1 MCSFAVLLA
10 MRSVLPLLLAPVGA
24 LRGLSV
30 GVNGALHVQGQN
42 VLYSLD
48 KNGALLWQFEVS
60 CIDSH
65 WWGTDCLLQHAEGV
79 NGTVY
84 LTVLSG
90 NRSSSP
96 SGSLIALDGSDG
108 VMKWNYTVAGL
119 GDAFTHEM
127 LGDIEVGADGTVY
140 MKICSSTYCHGKGM
154 QTVAVSS
161 DGSPKWAFESFNPWH
176 MTNASVILREDKP
189 ATLGVDGTVFL
200 HGPEERSLYSVRSED
215 GTVKWHQQNFK
226 RIAAHQSVVDKDG
239 TVFALPLPES
249 EESERH
255 SSDFT
260 DSTSLMALSGEDGS
274 VLWEV
279 AVNLTWGAEMH
290 IGEEL
295 IYVNHMRSLPSVRDD
310 CELRAYHRSGT
321 EAWTKPC
328 FDTSVCV
335 TNHRPQT

>member
-1 MCSFAVLLA
+1 MSNQVCSFAVLLA
-10 MRSVLPLLLAPVGA
+10 ILSVLPLLLAPMGA

-60 CIDSH
+60 CPLEFLRS
-65 WWGTDCLLQHAEGV
+65 DCLFQHAEGV
-79 NGTVY
+79 NGAVY

-119 GDAFTHEM
+119 GSAFTVEM

-140 MKICSSTYCHGKGM
+140 MKICSETYCHGKGM

-176 MTNASVILREDKP
+176 MTNASVFLREDKP

-200 HGPEERSLYSVRSED
+200 HGPEERSLYAVRSED
-215 GTVKWHQQNFK
+215 GTVKWHQ
-226 RIAAHQSVVDKDG
+226 
-239 TVFALPLPES
+239 
-249 EESERH
+249 
-255 SSDFT
+255 
-260 DSTSLMALSGEDGS
+260 
-274 VLWEV
+274 
-279 AVNLTWGAEMH
+279 
-290 IGEEL
+290 
-295 IYVNHMRSLPSVRDD
+295 
-310 CELRAYHRSGT
+310 
-321 EAWTKPC
+321 
-328 FDTSVCV
+328 
-335 TNHRPQT
+335 

>member
-1 MCSFAVLLA
+1 MCSFAVLFA

-24 LRGLSV
+24 LLGFSV
-30 GVNGALHVQGQN
+30 GVNGALHVQSKN

-60 CIDSH
+60 CPLEFLQS
-65 WWGTDCLLQHAEGV
+65 DCLFQHAEGV

-108 VMKWNYTVAGL
+108 VMKWNYTVTGL
-119 GDAFTHEM
+119 GDAFTDEM
-127 LGDIEVGADGTVY
+127 RGDMEVGADGTVY
-140 MKICSSTYCHGKGM
+140 TKICESGKVESDTYCHGKGM

-200 HGPEERSLYSVRSED
+200 HGPEERSFYSVRSED
-215 GTVKWHQQNFK
+215 GTVKWHQQYIR

-249 EESERH
+249 EH
-255 SSDFT
+255 HQIGT
-260 DSTSLMALSGEDGS
+260 NSTSLMAL
-274 VLWEV
+274 W
-279 AVNLTWGAEMH
+279 
-290 IGEEL
+290 
-295 IYVNHMRSLPSVRDD
+295 
-310 CELRAYHRSGT
+310 
-321 EAWTKPC
+321 
-328 FDTSVCV
+328 
-335 TNHRPQT
+335 